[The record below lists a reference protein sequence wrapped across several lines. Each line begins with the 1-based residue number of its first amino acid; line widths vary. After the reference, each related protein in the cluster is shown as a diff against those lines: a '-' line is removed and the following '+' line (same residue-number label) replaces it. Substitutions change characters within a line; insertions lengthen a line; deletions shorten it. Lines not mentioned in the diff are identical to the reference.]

1 MELNLG
7 QCVQEGYPLI
17 VSCYFKYP
25 WPLCTSYIPEN
36 STDFTQEVVS
46 ILKRVLRI
54 IWHKVYPRSF
64 TSLSDDWQLFLLI
77 ENLTYTQARAIE
89 KHIKNMHSKIFIQN
103 LMKYPEMVSR
113 LKQKYS

>member
-1 MELNLG
+1 MAVVYILHSRKLDRFYTG
-7 QCVQEGYPLI
+7 SCV
-17 VSCYFKYP
+17 
-25 WPLCTSYIPEN
+25 
-36 STDFTQEVVS
+36 DFETRFADH
-46 ILKRVLRI
+46 L
-54 IWHKVYPRSF
+54 HKVYPRSF